1 VTEEKTTAAV
11 SQFAGAPPV
20 EQLKHMLDSHR
31 TATDKSSKEQST
43 DRDYFDGPGQL
54 NSPVRRVLKARGQPA
69 IYTNRIRPAIDGVLG
84 VLDASETS
92 PRAYPRNPNPRQE
105 NAADVAT
112 KALRYIADK
121 NQFKAVRLDCA
132 EEHQIEG
139 VCAALVEVDGDLD
152 AVVTQIPWK
161 DFFYDPRSRKADF
174 SDARFM
180 GAAKWMY
187 ADDVQRL
194 YPKRYAEMGDPID
207 GAMATDF
214 IREDK
219 PEGAL
224 GWVDRKD
231 RRLMVVEVY
240 YRVGP
245 DWFRCVFCASGIF
258 EFSPSPYVDDKGQTI
273 CPIEAQ
279 SCYIDR
285 DYQRYGRVRDM
296 RPIQDEINAR
306 RSRLLHLANSRQI
319 QERETGA
326 AIVDAETARMEAAKA
341 DGVIPSGWQM
351 VPTADLAAG
360 QQLLLAES
368 KSEIERMGPT
378 PAVLGRQGSAAQ
390 SGRAK
395 QVLEQAG
402 LTELGRCLSRFE
414 DWEQRCYRQMWLRAK
429 QFKTEPWWVRVTD
442 DVRAPQ
448 FIQINAPDGQFDA
461 EGNPVPTNRIAEM
474 DMDIIIDTVPNQ
486 ASLAQEVWQDMVE
499 LLKLYP
505 PDDPRFEIAVEMSP
519 IADKA
524 RIIER
529 VKAFKAERA
538 KEAEGGGQAQQAMM
552 AKQIEELDAKI
563 ADIKAS
569 ALQKA
574 SVADKNT
581 QETNAKQAET
591 FAALGPI
598 AASFGIMPDE
608 AGVANMQARVGG
620 AMPPAVMA
628 PVEPSSAPIPG

>member
-1 VTEEKTTAAV
+1 
-11 SQFAGAPPV
+11 
-20 EQLKHMLDSHR
+20 
-31 TATDKSSKEQST
+31 
-43 DRDYFDGPGQL
+43 
-54 NSPVRRVLKARGQPA
+54 VRRLLKSRGQPA
-69 IYTNRIRPAIDGVLG
+69 IYTNRVRPAIDGVLG
-84 VLDASETS
+84 VMDAAETS
-92 PRAYPRNPNPRQE
+92 PRAYPRNPNPGDE

-139 VCAALVEVDGDLD
+139 TCAALIEVDDELD

-161 DFFYDPRSRKADF
+161 DFFYDPRSRRADF
-174 SDARFM
+174 SDARYM

-187 ADDVQRL
+187 ADDVKAL
-194 YPKRYAEMGDPID
+194 YPERYAEMGDPID
-207 GAMATDF
+207 GAMNSDF

-219 PEGAL
+219 PQGAL
-224 GWVDRKD
+224 GWVDRKEQ
-231 RRLMVVEVY
+231 RLMVVEVY
-240 YRVGP
+240 YRVGA
-245 DWFRCVFCASGIF
+245 DWYRCVYCASGIF
-258 EFSPSPYVDDKGQTI
+258 EFSLSPYLDDKGRTM

-326 AIVDAETARMEAAKA
+326 AVVDAETARMEAARA

-402 LTELGRCLSRFE
+402 LTELSRCLSRFE
-414 DWEQRCYRQMWLRAK
+414 DWEQRCYRQMWLRSK
-429 QFKTEPWWVRVTD
+429 QFKTAPWWIRVTD
-442 DVRAPQ
+442 DVKAPE
-448 FIQINAPDGQFDA
+448 FIQLNAPPGQVDA
-461 EGNPVPTNRIAEM
+461 EGNPVPTNNIAQM
-474 DMDIIIDTVPNQ
+474 DMDIIIDTVPNK
-486 ASLAQEVWQDMVE
+486 ASLAQEVWADMVE

-529 VKAFKAERA
+529 IKAFKAERA

-552 AKQIEELDAKI
+552 AAQAAKLKADTAKVTADALKSAAQ
-563 ADIKAS
+563 ADQA
-569 ALQKA
+569 
-574 SVADKNT
+574 T
-581 QETNAKQAET
+581 QTTNAAQAET
-591 FAALGPI
+591 FAALGPV
-598 AASFGIMPDE
+598 AAAFGIIPDE
-608 AGVANMQARVGG
+608 AGVANMQQR
-620 AMPPAVMA
+620 AMNAPPPMLPAQ
-628 PVEPSSAPIPG
+628 P